1 MIEIRHLRMLEAL
14 ASTGSLSNA
23 ARRLHLSQPAISHQM
38 KDLEDAAGM
47 ELFIRKTHPVRLT
60 PAGHRLLEAAY
71 ATIRE
76 IERAERDLARI
87 REGKAG
93 RLRIAVECHSCFDWL
108 MPSMDAFREA
118 WPEVEMDLV
127 SGFHANP
134 VGLLEAD
141 GADLV
146 IVSRRERAQGRTFH
160 PIFRYKVM
168 ALVANQHPLAAKPYL
183 TAADFEAETLVTYP
197 IPDERLDIIRDCLKP
212 AGINPRRRTTEL
224 TVAIL
229 QLVASRRGIAAI
241 PSWAVQPFLDR
252 KYVTGVPVGKNGL
265 FSQLYAATTAAAGEA
280 AFMQEFLRIMRDVSF
295 STLSDVEPLEE
306 AA

>member
-38 KDLEDAAGM
+38 KDLEDTCGM
-47 ELFIRKTHPVRLT
+47 ELFIRKTQPLRLT

-71 ATIRE
+71 SMIAE
-76 IERAERDLARI
+76 LERAERDLARI

-93 RLRIAVECHSCFDWL
+93 RLRIVVECHSCFDWL
-108 MPSMDAFREA
+108 MPSMDAFRVA

-141 GADLV
+141 VADLV
-146 IVSRRERAQGRTFH
+146 IISRRERAPARVYH
-160 PIFRYKVM
+160 PLFRYKVM
-168 ALVANQHPLAAKPYL
+168 ALVANEHALASKPYV
-183 TAADFEAETLVTYP
+183 TATDFEQEILVTYP
-197 IPDERLDIIRDCLKP
+197 IPDDRLDIVRDVLKP
-212 AGINPRRRTTEL
+212 ADVNPKRRTTEL

-229 QLVASRRGIAAI
+229 QLVASRRGIAAM

-252 KYVTGVPVGKNGL
+252 SYVTGVPVGKNGL
-265 FSQLYAATTAAAGEA
+265 FSQLYAATTAAGAEA
-280 AFMQEFLRIMRDVSF
+280 AFMQEFIRIMRSVSF
-295 STLSDVEPLEE
+295 STLSGVEPLEE